1 MSSATQFLE
10 DLEKRLEME
19 KTWVREVFKNSYR
32 VYMDGKGG
40 VGKFMTIIATVLA
53 VRRDR
58 ETRLIP
64 NTSADMQL

>member
-1 MSSATQFLE
+1 MA
-10 DLEKRLEME
+10 

-58 ETRLIP
+58 EMRPIP
-64 NTSADMQL
+64 IPTTNTSAAMQE